1 MKITTSKQLTK
12 ISETGPEAAKPG
24 VEGFV
29 KISPNKRKKI
39 TSKQLVNTVMSRPW
53 VVKLENQ
60 GFVDGCPREN
70 NRLQTAG
77 H

>member
-1 MKITTSKQLTK
+1 MKITTSKQLAK

-24 VEGFV
+24 EGFV
-29 KISPNKRKKI
+29 KRSPNKQTKI
-39 TSKQLVNTVMSRPW
+39 TSKQLVNTVISRPW

-60 GFVDGCPREN
+60 GFVDWCPHEN
-70 NRLQTAG
+70 NCLQTAG